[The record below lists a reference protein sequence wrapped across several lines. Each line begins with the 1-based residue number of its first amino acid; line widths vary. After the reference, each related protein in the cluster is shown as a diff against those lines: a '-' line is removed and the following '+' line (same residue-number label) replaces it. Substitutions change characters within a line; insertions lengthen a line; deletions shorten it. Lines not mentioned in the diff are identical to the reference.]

1 MMDRNKNIRLVGDA
15 IGDDS
20 SVIALRPIISKC
32 KRFGQDG
39 KTTYARR
46 NDIIAREV
54 LMKVAPIQSISNAS
68 RLQVTGAVFADLLGS
83 CHPAKTKTVAFA
95 IATQ

>member
-1 MMDRNKNIRLVGDA
+1 MDRDKSVRLIGDA

-20 SVIALRPIISKC
+20 SVIALRTIISKC
-32 KRFGQDG
+32 KQFGHDG
-39 KTTYARR
+39 KLTYARR
-46 NDIIAREV
+46 YDIIAREE